1 MQVNFV
7 ADLFNRWKQGGG
19 GDETHRKW
27 VLLEENADGKKETH
41 KNRERGEKEIK
52 EPGSTVN
59 TWRREDAVNDHLFH
73 YL

>member
-27 VLLEENADGKKETH
+27 VLLKENADGKKETH
-41 KNRERGEKEIK
+41 KNREMEEREIK
-52 EPGSTVN
+52 EPGGLRN
-59 TWRREDAVNDHLFH
+59 IQQREDALNDHFFREN
-73 YL
+73 

>member
-41 KNRERGEKEIK
+41 KNRERE
-52 EPGSTVN
+52 
-59 TWRREDAVNDHLFH
+59 RRSSRNQGA
-73 YL
+73 

>member
-1 MQVNFV
+1 M

-41 KNRERGEKEIK
+41 KNRERGEKETR
-52 EPGSTVN
+52 EPVGAAEGGCSQ
-59 TWRREDAVNDHLFH
+59 
-73 YL
+73 